1 MRISDWS
8 SDVCSSDL
16 LAIQRFHISQVAQE
30 MAFGEK
36 LSERELR
43 GRIRRGIEMACNFAE
58 TCRQRERRHD
68 KTETKRRTDRHVERA
83 NVDDAPRRIV
93 VRHRWRCTPVELEV
107 A

>member
-68 KTETKRRTDRHVERA
+68 KTETKRRTDKSEERR
-83 NVDDAPRRIV
+83 VGKTCVSKCRS
-93 VRHRWRCTPVELEV
+93 RCEPYI
-107 A
+107 